1 MSESEKDLAERYIY
15 EVVRRLPKEQRD
27 EIRMELLGLISDMA
41 EEGRTME
48 DILME
53 LGDPK
58 EFARR
63 YRGENQCLIG
73 HEYYDN
79 YIWVMKIV
87 LICVMASVVISAFI
101 NTLLDSHFAF
111 NHMLSGSIDFF
122 AELISE
128 IISDTVISAAAAI
141 GIVTVVFA
149 LLERGKVKI
158 EIQER
163 KKWSV
168 ENLKEAVKEEKQ
180 HKAAEKEKFYWTPGQ
195 LKPVP
200 DKRSII
206 SRGDCVAGIIFAVI
220 FMAILCFIPELLGY
234 FVMKNDSIV
243 KIIPVFNMS
252 VWHTVLPLLIIS
264 MIVSLTDEIIK
275 LVYGRYCRPV
285 VVSCVICNAVSAA
298 LAVIIL
304 KALPVWNPEFASD
317 IAEATGKTVFAD
329 ADLLKYW
336 GTDMISNIILAVIF
350 IIIAVDIGT
359 TIYKTIKY
367 EIREN

>member
-1 MSESEKDLAERYIY
+1 MNEKDLAERYIY
-15 EVVRRLPKEQRD
+15 EVIRRLPKEQRD
-27 EIRMELLGLISDMA
+27 EIKLELLGLISDMS
-41 EEGRTME
+41 EEGRAME

-63 YRGENQCLIG
+63 YRGESQYLIG
-73 HEYYDN
+73 PEYYDN
-79 YIWVMKIV
+79 YMWVTKIV
-87 LICVMASVVISAFI
+87 LICVTASAAVSAFV
-101 NTLLDSHFAF
+101 NTLLNSHFAF
-111 NHMLSGSIDFF
+111 SNIIGGSIDFF

-128 IISDTVISAAAAI
+128 IISDTVISGAAAF
-141 GIVTVVFA
+141 GVVTAVFA
-149 LLERGKVKI
+149 VLERRKVKV

-168 ENLKEAVKEEKQ
+168 EHLKEAMEGEARKHKE
-180 HKAAEKEKFYWTPGQ
+180 AEKEKFYWTPGQ

-206 SRGDCVAGIIFAVI
+206 SRGDCVAGIVFAVLFI
-220 FMAILCFIPELLGY
+220 AILCFVPDLLGF
-234 FVMKNDSIV
+234 FVMRDDSIV
-243 KIIPVFNMS
+243 KIIPIFNMS
-252 VWHTVLPLLIIS
+252 VWNTVLPLLVIS
-264 MIVSLTDEIIK
+264 MVVSLTDEIIK

-285 VVSCVICNAVSAA
+285 AVSCIICNAVSAV

-304 KALPVWNPEFASD
+304 KVLPVWNPEFASD
-317 IAEATGKTVFAD
+317 IAEATGKTIFSR

-350 IIIAVDIGT
+350 IIMAADIGT

-367 EIREN
+367 DIREN